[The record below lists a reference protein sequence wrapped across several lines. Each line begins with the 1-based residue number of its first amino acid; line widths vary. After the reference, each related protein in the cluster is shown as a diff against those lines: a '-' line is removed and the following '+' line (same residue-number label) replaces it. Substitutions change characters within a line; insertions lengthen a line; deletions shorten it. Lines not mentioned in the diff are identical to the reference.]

1 MSALKELDKIE
12 GRANAATEGKWTVG
26 RDGPFPEVRAGILRH
41 RIDFSFAPGGRAQ
54 ADVDAEFIAHAR
66 EDVPQLVAALRA
78 VQEISTNLRGYARQ
92 NERLAAEGSYM
103 AAGYWKAY
111 TQAADRLDAAL
122 DSALGGA

>member
-66 EDVPQLVAALRA
+66 EDVPALVAALRA
-78 VQEISTNLRGYARQ
+78 VLEVVGDADEYDAE
-92 NERLAAEGSYM
+92 ERVAVRHAIE
-103 AAGYWKAY
+103 
-111 TQAADRLDAAL
+111 
-122 DSALGGA
+122 SALGGA